1 MFLCYCLVCDVICGV
16 GSVLTPDFFYLY
28 VIVRIDLGNAFRIHV
43 RVDKYTLV
51 NDYGVLDI
59 EAQEHDLW
67 FDTSNVY
74 TLNGFIDDMAPRSSG
89 APVSNCLFGV
99 LTLIVEQSGRLL
111 AVISLRR

>member
-1 MFLCYCLVCDVICGV
+1 MPPQCDVDYGV
-16 GSVLTPDFFYLY
+16 GSVLTPNLFYFN
-28 VIVRIDLGNAFRIHV
+28 VIVRIDPGYAFRIHV
-43 RVDKYTLV
+43 SVDKYTLV
-51 NDYGVLDI
+51 NDCGVLDI

-67 FDTSNVY
+67 FDRSNVY

-99 LTLIVEQSGRLL
+99 LTLIVQQSGRLL